1 VLANVH
7 IFQSYAG
14 RGLRKSLHCAC
25 GHVVAFHDSRGC
37 GGLTLRDGPCA
48 CGTSDVAALDA
59 GIKSFVG
66 SHARLRRYVLRF
78 PAHVSVRR
86 GGSRA

>member
-1 VLANVH
+1 MFANVH
-7 IFQSYAG
+7 GTQSYAC

-25 GHVVAFHDSRGC
+25 GHVVALHDARGC

-48 CGTSDVAALDA
+48 CRTSDIAVLDA

-66 SHARLRRYVLRF
+66 SHGRLRRNVLRF
-78 PAHVSVRR
+78 PARVSVRR
-86 GGSRA
+86 AGGRA